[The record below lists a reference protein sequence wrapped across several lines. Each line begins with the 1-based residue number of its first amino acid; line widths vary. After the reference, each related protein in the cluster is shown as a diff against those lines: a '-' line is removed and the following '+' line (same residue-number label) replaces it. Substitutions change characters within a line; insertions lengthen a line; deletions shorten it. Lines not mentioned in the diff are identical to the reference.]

1 VWRPG
6 GKFGVLREP
15 NYRRL
20 FAGRTISL
28 IGDGI
33 APVAIAFAVLD
44 LTGSAT
50 DLGIVLAAHSLL
62 IIALILVGGVFADRV
77 SPRLSM
83 VRADLV
89 RMVAMGA
96 IAALLIAGVAEIW
109 QLALLYAVEGAATAF
124 FNPASDAIV
133 PAIVSGARLQ
143 EANALLNLSRSLGKF
158 VGPAIA
164 GILLA
169 LGTPGWALAFDALS
183 FGASAFFVVRLQAP
197 RLPRRAE
204 PNFLAE
210 LRHGWR
216 EFISRSWLWPIVLSA
231 AIFNAIFFPAFQ
243 VLGPTIAN
251 ASLGGSSAWALIA
264 AGMGVGSLIG
274 GIVALSLRPRRPLLV
289 GETALL
295 VAAAPIVLLAL
306 PASAALI
313 ALGAL
318 LTGLSLSLAGV
329 FYETTT
335 AEQIPRESLSRVL
348 AYDWFG
354 SLALEPLG
362 LALIGPLAAGVG
374 IPTTLWIIAAVVFV
388 CQIAVVSV
396 PAIRRIEARRDAP
409 APPLPLRPIE
419 PGD

>member
-1 VWRPG
+1 M
-6 GKFGVLREP
+6 
-15 NYRRL
+15 
-20 FAGRTISL
+20 
-28 IGDGI
+28 
-33 APVAIAFAVLD
+33 AIAFAVLD

-183 FGASAFFVVRLQAP
+183 FGASAFFVYRLRAP
-197 RLPRRAE
+197 RLPARQE
-204 PNFLAE
+204 PDFLAE

-264 AGMGVGSLIG
+264 AGIGVGSLIG
-274 GIVALSLRPRRPLLV
+274 GIVALSLRPRRPLLL

-313 ALGAL
+313 ALGAV
-318 LTGLSLSLAGV
+318 LTGLSLSLAAV

-362 LALIGPLAAGVG
+362 LALIGPLAAGIG
-374 IPTTLWIIAAVVFV
+374 ISTTLWIIAAVVFL
-388 CQIAVVSV
+388 CQFAVVSV